1 MTTLQLTDEA
11 IRRGLELDPPAD
23 FIPDP
28 EAADILGIRAY
39 YEGPRVQLDAEA
51 PGAQFEWSDELGL
64 RVTFDIVD
72 GRPYRF
78 ADVLDWA
85 LALTH
90 QLVAIDTEPAV
101 LDRAETLPLRQ
112 AASSLRREPRP
123 VRAPRWARHA
133 RKAPRAH

>member
-1 MTTLQLTDEA
+1 MSTLTDA
-11 IRRGLELDPPAD
+11 DIRRGLELDPPAD
-23 FIPDP
+23 FSPDP
-28 EAADILGIRAY
+28 EGADIIGAASY
-39 YEGPRVQLDAEA
+39 FTGPRVQLDPDG
-51 PGAQFEWSDELGL
+51 PGAQLQWTPELGL
-64 RVTFDIVD
+64 RVTFDVVD
-72 GRPYRF
+72 GKAYRF
-78 ADVLDWA
+78 TDVLDWA

-133 RKAPRAH
+133 RKAPRAL